1 MRITSVAFALAAV
14 LSSSMSTAC
23 ASMAVVPPAEQKQ
36 LSQQHE
42 GQLLFLKQSVYAGR
56 FYDDD
61 RYQLVHARRFEELT
75 YLLNA
80 EGEPIPPPPAKEI
93 IPAGTQVRVERIAW
107 PTGENIFRRPLY
119 TPRYTTWVY
128 LRVAR
133 GRGSNNE
140 VTFERDSKH
149 IMLLP
154 GGITDAATF
163 NEWFSATLTTTD
175 PNPYLRS
182 LPETQR
188 VAIDRKLVE
197 PGMDYTALTSA
208 LGFPD
213 RIRHEQ
219 RGEHLL
225 EVATYGKAEIV
236 LIDGIVQPTTP
247 ATTTP
252 AASTTST
259 TSTTAAPA
267 PAASFAAEG

>member
-1 MRITSVAFALAAV
+1 MRFVARLLMLAV
-14 LSSSMSTAC
+14 LSTAGC
-23 ASMAVVPPAEQKQ
+23 ASMAAVSPAEQK
-36 LSQQHE
+36 LLNQQHE
-42 GQLLFLKQSVYAGR
+42 GELLFLKQSVYAGR

-61 RYQLVHARRFEELT
+61 RFRLVHARRFEELT

-80 EGEPIPPPPAKEI
+80 EGEPITPPPADEI

-107 PTGENIFRRPLY
+107 PDGETIFRRPLY

-133 GRGSNNE
+133 GRGDNND
-140 VTFERDSKH
+140 VTFERESKH

-154 GGITDAATF
+154 GGITDMATF
-163 NEWFSATLTTTD
+163 NEWFSATLTTKD

-188 VAIDRKLVE
+188 VAIDRKVVE

-225 EVATYGKAEIV
+225 EVTTYGKTEVV
-236 LIDGIVQPTTP
+236 LIDGIVQPTTTT
-247 ATTTP
+247 TTTP
-252 AASTTST
+252 PP
-259 TSTTAAPA
+259 TAAPA
-267 PAASFAAEG
+267 PAAASSAEG

>member
-1 MRITSVAFALAAV
+1 MRYTHVAFAFAM
-14 LSSSMSTAC
+14 LSSSTFTGC
-23 ASMAVVPPAEQKQ
+23 ASMGVVSGVEQKQ
-36 LSQQHE
+36 LNQQHE
-42 GQLLFLKQSVYAGR
+42 GELLFLKQSVYAGR

-80 EGEPIPPPPAKEI
+80 EGEPITPPKATEI

-107 PTGENIFRRPLY
+107 PDGETIFRRPLY

-133 GRGSNNE
+133 GRGNNNE
-140 VTFERDSKH
+140 ITFERESTH

-154 GGITDAATF
+154 GGIKDAATF

-188 VAIDRKLVE
+188 VAIDRKMVE

-225 EVATYGKAEIV
+225 EVTTYGKTEVV
-236 LIDGIVQPTTP
+236 LIDGIVQPTASTTTTTTTT
-247 ATTTP
+247 TTTP
-252 AASTTST
+252 
-259 TSTTAAPA
+259 TAAPA
-267 PAASFAAEG
+267 PAASSSAAEG